1 MDISTSTHKHACM
14 HVSTKMHSHAH
25 ACTYVYEAGKHSE
38 YADKY
43 GELKEVL
50 FIEGY

>member
-1 MDISTSTHKHACM
+1 M

-25 ACTYVYEAGKHSE
+25 ACTYVYEAGNHSE

-43 GELKEVL
+43 ENVGELKEVL